1 MKYFTPALYL
11 RFGSTNR
18 GDAMKAHDEWERA
31 IGAYRRHLDEIG
43 GQMTADVRGLAQT
56 LCLHDADY
64 LGMALLPTLDS
75 GKPLAVL
82 LTRQSTSRVFLVY
95 LLAEQ
100 PLTEAFD
107 GEWPYS
113 TAQIHW
119 LYDEFD
125 VDKTGVQQHEVMLSN
140 GQIVTL
146 RFHEMQI
153 IRHDVPEPIMNS
165 LRTIG

>member
-11 RFGSTNR
+11 RFRSTNG
-18 GDAMKAHDEWERA
+18 GDALKAHDDWELA
-31 IGAYRRHLDEIG
+31 IEAYRKHLEEIG
-43 GQMTADVRGLAQT
+43 GQMTTDVKKLAQT

-82 LTRQSTSRVFLVY
+82 LIRQNTSRTFLVY
-95 LLAEQ
+95 LLSEQ

-113 TAQIHW
+113 TEQVHW

-125 VDKTGVQQHEVMLSN
+125 VDEAGVQQHEVLLSN

-153 IRHDVPEPIMNS
+153 IRHDVPEPA
-165 LRTIG
+165 LVP